1 MRLPSGVTSREKYRL
16 TLKTFN
22 TSLGL
27 EVRLSLKLKSM
38 SQKKRKK
45 SALIIS
51 RHRKR
56 FWTTQKQF
64 WQWSREGIV
73 VKTND
78 YPLTG
83 TFVRD
88 DDETLVVIQ
97 KMVLNFSNP
106 VHLREVLASKQLMK
120 SKRN

>member
-1 MRLPSGVTSREKYRL
+1 L
-16 TLKTFN
+16 
-22 TSLGL
+22 
-27 EVRLSLKLKSM
+27 

-45 SALIIS
+45 SALIIC
-51 RHRKR
+51 RNRKR

-64 WQWSREGIV
+64 WQWSREGIIL
-73 VKTND
+73 KTND

-83 TFVRD
+83 SFVRD

-97 KMVLNFSNP
+97 NMVLNFANP
-106 VHLREVLASKQLMK
+106 VHLREVLASKRLMK